1 MEIKFNKDFLTKIN
15 VSKIKKRKIN
25 QILKCDNSKD
35 SFDGMVLLTHRVTVS
50 EHLDN
55 IFFPKKKERNIIFNK
70 PFPVL
75 NVISK
80 RTLLHNSPLFVP
92 KLINCD
98 KLTLLKQDQKI
109 IKSINQKEN
118 NNNININNNSKKRIK
133 KFCEVIEPY
142 QKKSYSYHNLN
153 NIKTVPNIYNTI
165 YKLKTYSRNHDT
177 NLYNREY
184 FIKKKNEFYEKY
196 GLTNKYSFLKEN
208 NFFNK
213 IRDDVS
219 KLKFNNTL
227 RVNFSLKS
235 I

>member
-15 VSKIKKRKIN
+15 VAKIKKRKIS
-25 QILKCDNSKD
+25 QILKYDNCKD
-35 SFDGMVLLTHRVTVS
+35 SFDGMALITHRVTVS
-50 EHLDN
+50 EHLN
-55 IFFPKKKERNIIFNK
+55 KIFSPKKKEKNIIFNK

-109 IKSINQKEN
+109 IKNINKKEN
-118 NNNININNNSKKRIK
+118 NNNNNSKKRDK
-133 KFCEVIEPY
+133 KFYEVIEPY

-153 NIKTVPNIYNTI
+153 NVKTVPNIYNTI

>member
-15 VSKIKKRKIN
+15 IPKIKKRRISE
-25 QILKCDNSKD
+25 ILKYENSKD
-35 SFDGMVLLTHRVTVS
+35 SFDGMGLKSHRITVS
-50 EHLDN
+50 EHLDK
-55 IFFPKKKERNIIFNK
+55 IFSPKKKERNIIFNK

-80 RTLLHNSPLFVP
+80 RTLLNNSPLFVP

-98 KLTLLKQDQKI
+98 KLILLKQDQKL
-109 IKSINQKEN
+109 INSLNKKEN
-118 NNNININNNSKKRIK
+118 NNNNSKKRKK

-142 QKKSYSYHNLN
+142 KNKSYSHLILN
-153 NIKTVPNIYNTI
+153 NVKTVPNIYNTI

-184 FIKKKNEFYEKY
+184 FIKKKNEFYDKY
-196 GLTNKYSFLKEN
+196 GLTNKYSFLQEN
-208 NFFNK
+208 QFFNK

-219 KLKFNNTL
+219 RLKFNNTL